1 MRSGDL
7 GFSRSQSRGR
17 NGQREPEGP
26 LDKDAMPGT
35 RHQAEV
41 SGPQVEA
48 EGGVFWPGR
57 GHRTGGLG
65 EGKVGWGQGLTELE
79 RCATALMCSS
89 SSKMRSSSS
98 SVR

>member
-17 NGQREPEGP
+17 NGQRESEGP